1 MAFAMR
7 SGCRCDYGGCS
18 GEYCGL
24 CLCERG
30 LYDSV
35 FPRQSFDCGV
45 LYPMYLVTGG
55 AGFIG
60 SHIAEALV
68 RDGVDVRVFDNLS
81 TGTRDNLAD
90 CAGLPGRLE
99 FVEGDLRNMEDLRR
113 AVAGVEG
120 VFHQAALRSV
130 PRSVDDPLSS
140 NDVNVTGTLQ
150 LLMACREAKTV
161 RRVVYASSS
170 SVYGNDPTLPKV
182 ESLTPRPVSPYAAT
196 KLMGEYY
203 CQIYTHLYGL
213 EGVSLR
219 YFNVFGPR
227 QSPESKYAAVVPRF
241 LESFNV
247 ACGARYSVLDVAQA
261 VGQGLGRQIQCE
273 HQPTRAGDVR
283 DTLADISQ
291 AEKVLGYRVKVDFQD
306 GMRRTCAYFADHW
319 PNKEPTGDAAQIG
332 A

>member
-1 MAFAMR
+1 
-7 SGCRCDYGGCS
+7 
-18 GEYCGL
+18 
-24 CLCERG
+24 
-30 LYDSV
+30 
-35 FPRQSFDCGV
+35 
-45 LYPMYLVTGG
+45 MYLVTGG

-241 LESFNV
+241 LESAMRGVPLEVHGDGLQSRDFSYIDNVVSANRLAMDAREAAGKSFNV

-319 PNKEPTGDAAQIG
+319 SSKDPTGDEAQIG